1 MVENY
6 PVLSISE
13 RYGNLLLDGN
23 GGISAAGIKMALD
36 SEGWI
41 SDIEKPELIRK
52 LVLYLTTAI
61 KTSNQHN
68 KDKPHGQKNPSRSSS
83 KR

>member
-6 PVLSISE
+6 PIITIVE
-13 RYGNLLLDGN
+13 RYSSLLVDGY

-36 SEGWI
+36 SEPWI
-41 SDIEKPELIRK
+41 KEEDKSSYIRK
-52 LVLYLTTAI
+52 IVLYLTTAVQ
-61 KTSNQHN
+61 TRN
-68 KDKPHGQKNPSRSSS
+68 KEYAHGKENPSKSGS